1 MHVAKVLEMEVNMG
15 ILQAEWR
22 DRLAHWKRTLKEDFY
37 ETLGHI
43 EWRGASTKQ
52 QLTLKEAKTLPL
64 SPMPEGTQWG
74 TSWEYCWLM
83 GRVVIPKKAEG
94 KRVVMWLNPGGEAT
108 LFVNGVSFGT
118 RRAPWVKE
126 PYHFVEDNTL
136 TYEAKAG
143 EEFQIAAE
151 VCAAGYFPTVPGFGE
166 VTGPVLP
173 GSFQDPKEEGRRTV
187 IGSCTYGIWNEDAY
201 QLFMDVETLHNL
213 LETLDE
219 DSLRAA
225 KIADALEDFTR
236 IVEFE
241 QDREERIADYKKARE
256 RLKPVLNALNGSTAP
271 VFYAVGNAHLDL
283 AWLWPMTETY
293 RKTSR
298 TFAAQLRHL
307 EEYPDYYFLQSQPA
321 SYEMCKKYYPEL
333 FARVKEAVKKGRWL
347 ADGAMWVEPDT
358 NMAGGEALIRQI
370 LYGKRYFKEEFDVD
384 SELLWLPDTFGY
396 SAALPQILKKSGVK
410 YLVTQKIFWSY
421 NEGDQF
427 PYHYFTW
434 KGMDGSSITS
444 FLPTSYTYD
453 TTPETLNTVWKNRVQ
468 KRDLDAFLFPFG
480 YGDGGGGPSR
490 DHIEYLER
498 QKDLEGTP
506 KVKMA
511 GPMEFFHDMEKKGGP
526 TQEYC
531 GELYFSA
538 HRGVYTSQAAVKY
551 YNRKNELLLREAE
564 LWCSLAKEEGMSYPK
579 EELEEAWKNVLL
591 HQFHDILPGSSIARV
606 YEDAVAEHKK
616 VEQTGTDCMKKAMGE
631 LTVKKENVEA
641 VTVFQSLSWDRSGI
655 VMLSDAF
662 KDGASYDNGV
672 PVPTQETKDG
682 VLALVK
688 APSCGMVS
696 IFASKADPAGVFI
709 DHPVSVKEEK
719 DSWILENGLVRAVI
733 NKMGEVISFRKG
745 DREFAFGAM
754 NRLSMYKDIPRRY
767 DAWDVDSNYQ
777 EFPVSLDGIAQ
788 IEMVTAGGLRG
799 EIKVTRTIS
808 HSTFIQIIRLDADSD
823 TLIFDTTVDW
833 KELHRLLKVE
843 FPVDVET
850 LEGINEIQFGYMKR
864 PLHRSRQYDKD
875 RFEVCNHRYTALA
888 DESHGAAVLNDCKY
902 GISMKEYPD
911 GGTSMELSLLRAPAS
926 PEMRADNRVHHF
938 VYGFVAWEGSFLDS
952 PVVQR
957 GYELNVPMQICA
969 GSSQTRSAFCVDREN
984 VILDAVKLAED
995 GSGDLILRLYE
1006 SKHADT
1012 MVRVKID
1019 RSVLKASLCSM
1030 MEEEEEN
1037 GVMEG
1042 NELLLHFKPFE
1053 IKTIR
1058 IKI

>member
-1 MHVAKVLEMEVNMG
+1 MG
-15 ILQAEWR
+15 IIQVEWR
-22 DRLAHWKRTLKEDFY
+22 DRLAHWKRTLKADFY
-37 ETLGHI
+37 ESLGHI
-43 EWRGASTKQ
+43 QWKGACTDQ
-52 QLTLKEAKTLPL
+52 QLTQKEAEALPL
-64 SPMPEGTQWG
+64 APMPEGTEWG
-74 TSWEYCWLM
+74 TSWNYCWLM
-83 GRVVIPKKAEG
+83 GDVVIPKEAEG

-108 LFVNGVSFGT
+108 LFVNGASFGT

-136 TYEAKAG
+136 TYEARAG
-143 EEFQIAAE
+143 ERFQIAAE
-151 VCAAGYFPTVPGFGE
+151 VCAGGYFPVVPGYGE
-166 VTGPVLP
+166 ATGPVLP

-201 QLFMDVETLHNL
+201 QLFMDVEILSNL
-213 LETLDE
+213 LGVLDE
-219 DSLRAA
+219 DSLRAS
-225 KIADALEDFTR
+225 KIADALEEFTR

-241 QDREERIADYKKARE
+241 QEKEGRIADYKKARAM
-256 RLKPVLNALNGSTAP
+256 LKPVLQAVNGSTAP

-321 SYEMCKKYYPEL
+321 SYEMCRKYYPEL
-333 FARVKEAVKKGRWL
+333 FERVKEAVKKGRWL

-358 NMAGGEALIRQI
+358 NMAGGEALVRQV
-370 LYGKRYFKEEFDVD
+370 LYGKRYFKEEFGVD

-396 SAALPQILKKSGVK
+396 SAVLPQILKKSGVN

-421 NEGDQF
+421 NEGEQF

-453 TTPETLNTVWKNRVQ
+453 TTPETVQNVWKNRVQ

-498 QKDLEGTP
+498 EKDLEGMP

-511 GPMEFFHDMEKKGGP
+511 GPMEFFHDMEAKGGP

-564 LWCSLAKEEGMSYPK
+564 LWCSLAKEAGMPYPK

-606 YEDAVAEHKK
+606 YEDAVREHKK
-616 VEQTGTDCMKKAMGE
+616 VQAAGTECLKNAMDVLAFG
-631 LTVKKENVEA
+631 KEEKA
-641 VTVFQSLSWDRSGI
+641 VTVFQSLSWDRTDVI
-655 VMLSDAF
+655 RLPEDF
-662 KDGASYDNGV
+662 EDGASYENGE
-672 PVPTQETKDG
+672 PICTQKTEEG
-682 VLALVK
+682 VLALVNV
-688 APSCGMVS
+688 PSCGMVS
-696 IFASKADPAGVFI
+696 IVPSKPETAKEGASGAATAA
-709 DHPVSVKEEK
+709 PVSVREE
-719 DSWILENGLVRAVI
+719 DGTWILDNGIVRAVI
-733 NKMGEVISFRKG
+733 NSMGEVVSFRKG
-745 DREFAFGAM
+745 DREFASGTM
-754 NRLSMYKDIPRRY
+754 NHLALYKDIPRRY
-767 DAWDVDSNYQ
+767 DAWDVDSNYR
-777 EFPVSLDGIAQ
+777 EFPVELEQNARVEVVKD
-788 IEMVTAGGLRG
+788 GGLRA
-799 EIKVTRTIS
+799 ELKVTRTIS
-808 HSTFIQIIRLDADSD
+808 QSAFSQIIRLDAASD
-823 TLIFDTTVDW
+823 TLVFDTTVDW

-864 PLHRSRQYDKD
+864 PVHRSRQYDKD
-875 RFEVCNHRYTALA
+875 RYEVCNHRYTALA

-902 GISMKEYPD
+902 GVSMDKNAIQL
-911 GGTSMELSLLRAPAS
+911 TLLRASAS

-938 VYGFVAWEGSFLDS
+938 VYGFMAWEGSFLES

-957 GYELNVPMQICA
+957 GYELNVPMQMAEGACE
-969 GSSQTRSAFCVDREN
+969 TRSAFGIDRDN
-984 VILDAVKLAED
+984 VILDTVKLAED
-995 GSGDLILRLYE
+995 GSGDFILRLYE
-1006 SKHADT
+1006 SKRADT
-1012 MVRVKID
+1012 TARVRLGIPAE
-1019 RSVLKASLCSM
+1019 SAALCSM
-1030 MEEEEEN
+1030 MEEEEETAA
-1037 GVMEG
+1037 MEG
-1042 NELLLHFKPFE
+1042 NELVLHFKPFE
-1053 IKTIR
+1053 IKTVR
-1058 IKI
+1058 VKIERK

>member
-1 MHVAKVLEMEVNMG
+1 MG
-15 ILQAEWR
+15 IMQAEWR
-22 DRLAHWKRTLKEDFY
+22 DRLAHWKRTLKDDFY
-37 ETLGHI
+37 EVLGSI
-43 EWRGASTKQ
+43 EWEGASTEK
-52 QLTLKEAKTLPL
+52 QLTLEEAKNLPL
-64 SPMPEGTQWG
+64 VSMPEGTEWG
-74 TSWEYCWLM
+74 TSWNYCWLM
-83 GRVVIPKKAEG
+83 GNVTIPKKAEG
-94 KRVVMWLNPGGEAT
+94 KRVVIWLNPGGEAT
-108 LFVNGVSFGT
+108 LFVNGKSFGT

-136 TYEAKAG
+136 TYNGKEG
-143 EEFQIAAE
+143 ERFEIAAE
-151 VCAAGYFPTVPGFGE
+151 VCAGGFFPVVPGFGE
-166 VTGPVLP
+166 ATGPVLP

-187 IGSCTYGIWNEDAY
+187 IGSCTYGIWNEEAY
-201 QLFMDVETLHNL
+201 QLFMDVETLHHL
-213 LETLDE
+213 LEVLDE
-219 DSLRAA
+219 DSLRAS
-225 KIADALEDFTR
+225 KIADALEEFTR

-241 QDREERIADYKKARE
+241 QEKEARIADYKKARE
-256 RLKPVLNALNGSTAP
+256 MLKPVLEAVNGSTTP

-307 EEYPDYYFLQSQPA
+307 EEYPDYCFLQSQPA

-333 FARVKEAVKKGRWL
+333 FERVKEAVKGGRWL

-358 NMAGGEALIRQI
+358 NMAGGEALIRQV
-370 LYGKRYFKEEFDVD
+370 LYGKRYFKEEFGVD

-396 SAALPQILKKSGVK
+396 SAVLPQILKKSGVK

-453 TTPETLNTVWKNRVQ
+453 TTPETLHTVWKNRVQ

-498 QKDLEGTP
+498 EKDLEGIP

-511 GPMEFFHDMEKKGGP
+511 GPMEFFHDMEAKGGP

-564 LWCSLAKEEGMSYPK
+564 LWCSLAKATGMPYPK

-606 YEDAVAEHKK
+606 YEDAVREHKK
-616 VEQTGTDCMKKAMGE
+616 VEQTGTECLTKAMGS
-631 LTVKKENVEA
+631 LTVEKENKEA
-641 VTVFQSLSWDRSGI
+641 VTVFQSLSWNRTGVFQLPDT
-655 VMLSDAF
+655 F
-662 KDGASYDNGV
+662 KDGAAYENGV
-672 PVPTQETKDG
+672 SIPVQETSEG
-682 VLALVK
+682 VLALITV
-688 APSCGMVS
+688 PSCGMTS
-696 IFASKADPAGVFI
+696 IVPSKQEDVENDGSVI
-709 DHPVSVKEEK
+709 PVSVEKEN
-719 DSWILENGLVRAVI
+719 DNWILDNGIVKAVI
-733 NKMGEVISFRKG
+733 NCMGEVISFKKG
-745 DREFAFGAM
+745 MREYASGIM
-754 NRLSMYKDIPRRY
+754 NHLAMYKDIPRRY
-767 DAWDVDSNYQ
+767 DAWDVDSNYH
-777 EFPVSLDGIAQ
+777 EFPVDLEQSSQVELV
-788 IEMVTAGGLRG
+788 ENGGLRA
-799 EIKVTRTIS
+799 ELKVTRVIS
-808 HSTFIQIIRLDADSD
+808 QSVLTQRIRLDAASD

-864 PLHRSRQYDKD
+864 PVHRSRQYDKD

-902 GISMKEYPD
+902 GVSMN
-911 GGTSMELSLLRAPAS
+911 GNAIELTLLRASAS
-926 PEMRADNRVHHF
+926 PEMRADNRIHHF
-938 VYGFVAWEGSFLDS
+938 VYGFVAWEGSFMES

-957 GYELNVPMQICA
+957 GYEINVPMQMTV
-969 GSSQTRSAFCVDREN
+969 GKSETRSFFGIDREN
-984 VILDAVKLAED
+984 VILDTVKLAED
-995 GSGDLILRLYE
+995 GSGDFILRLYE

-1012 MVRVKID
+1012 TARVRLELPVRD
-1019 RSVLKASLCSM
+1019 AMLCNM
-1030 MEEEEEN
+1030 MEEKEETA
-1037 GVMEG
+1037 VMED
-1042 NELLLHFKPFE
+1042 NTLVLHFRPFE
-1053 IKTIR
+1053 IKTVR
-1058 IKI
+1058 LKV